1 MKGPGILDFFSAA
14 RFVGSEAYNGEEGD
28 IGAIGSCC
36 GDAKARNLGVSQ
48 LKSP

>member
-1 MKGPGILDFFSAA
+1 MLDFFSAW
-14 RFVGSEAYNGEEGD
+14 RFLGTVAYSGEVGN

-36 GDAKARNLGVSQ
+36 GDASAINFGVIQ